1 MQSRLAPKRQNTA
14 ALQNVAVL
22 AHSTQLHLG
31 VRRCCAAF
39 RELAENLVARTAEA
53 FHVFDGVL
61 AVRLEAFFCGDHRWL
76 MVER

>member
-1 MQSRLAPKRQNTA
+1 M
-14 ALQNVAVL
+14 AVL

-31 VRRCCAAF
+31 VRRCGAAF

-61 AVRLEAFFCGDHRWL
+61 AVRLEAFFGGDH
-76 MVER
+76 

>member
-1 MQSRLAPKRQNTA
+1 
-14 ALQNVAVL
+14 VAVL

-61 AVRLEAFFCGDHRWL
+61 TVWLEAFFGGDHRWL
-76 MVER
+76 MVES